1 MREGERRENRREEE
15 GREQVKGWRGE
26 ERGEKEK
33 MKKEGGKATMRKL
46 LARMRIM
53 RDREWE
59 NTDFD
64 EAVTA
69 KEDTLFSLVSY
80 M

>member
-1 MREGERRENRREEE
+1 M
-15 GREQVKGWRGE
+15 KGWRGE
-26 ERGEKEK
+26 RREKEK

-46 LARMRIM
+46 LARMRTM

-59 NTDFD
+59 NTDLN

-69 KEDTLFSLVSY
+69 KEDTLNETHPR
-80 M
+80 